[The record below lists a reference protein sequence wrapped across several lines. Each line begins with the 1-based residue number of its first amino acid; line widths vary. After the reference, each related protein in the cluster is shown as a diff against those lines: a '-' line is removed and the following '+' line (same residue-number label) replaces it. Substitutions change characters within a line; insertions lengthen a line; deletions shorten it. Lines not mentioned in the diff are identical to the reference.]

1 MLYRALSLKQ
11 PWAAL
16 LAAGVKTV
24 EVRRWTTSHRGRLL
38 IHAAGVADDRPE
50 AWACVPDHLREVSR
64 LEGGIVGVG
73 TLDSIKVYRTAE
85 LFTAD
90 RPLHLNDPSWFEE
103 RGLFGFAFTGLSPL
117 PYHRVPGYVRLFEVE
132 LDGLELPAE
141 PPAGGLAAVW
151 RRFRRLSRSL
161 RNEASGGR

>member
-24 EVRRWTTSHRGRLL
+24 EVRRWTTAYRGRLL
-38 IHAAGVADDRPE
+38 IHAARVADDRPE
-50 AWACVPDHLREVSR
+50 AWACVPDGLREASR

-73 TLDSIKVYRTAE
+73 TLESVKVYRTAE
-85 LFTAD
+85 AFAAD
-90 RPLHLNDPSWFEE
+90 RGRHLNEPSWFEE
-103 RGLFGFAFTGLSPL
+103 RGLFGLAFTGLSPL
-117 PYHRVPGYVRLFEVE
+117 PFRRVPGYVRLFEVE

-141 PPAGGLAAVW
+141 PPSGGLAGVW
-151 RRFRRLSRSL
+151 QRFRRLSRAL
-161 RNEASGGR
+161 RQEK